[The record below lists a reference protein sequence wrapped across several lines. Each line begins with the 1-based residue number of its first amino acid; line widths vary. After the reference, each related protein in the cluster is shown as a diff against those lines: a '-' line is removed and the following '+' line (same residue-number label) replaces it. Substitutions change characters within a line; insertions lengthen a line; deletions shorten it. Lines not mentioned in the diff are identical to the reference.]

1 VSAESVAPSQSSST
15 PFVQFSGGIVQL
27 PQPHVPLHARVP
39 VEPQLVVQLP
49 VEPAQH
55 VNPSSQ
61 VPSQSSSAPLHTSD
75 GGEQL
80 PHPHVPLHVRL
91 PAEPQLVVQLPVEP
105 AQQANPLS
113 QVPSQSSSAPLQISP
128 GGTQLPHVHVELQ
141 LRLPVLPH
149 PVVQPPIAP

>member
-1 VSAESVAPSQSSST
+1 MQSVSAESVAPSQSSST

-39 VEPQLVVQLP
+39 V
-49 VEPAQH
+49 
-55 VNPSSQ
+55 
-61 VPSQSSSAPLHTSD
+61 
-75 GGEQL
+75 
-80 PHPHVPLHVRL
+80 
-91 PAEPQLVVQLPVEP
+91 EPQLVVQLPVEP